1 MHPCTRCPVLVC
13 FIIILGDCL
22 KARSYDEYTDDM
34 ARLKFFPLA
43 AAAYCSTPQ
52 RCIMHKF
59 GNASLET
66 YFSGKCDPD
75 PNDSC
80 AGFTAVLHD
89 EKAIVLS
96 FRGTMRFM
104 QLVEEANLSAFH
116 EKTQW
121 VAGGYVSTYFY
132 NAFMSVWNGGLKR
145 SFKALHAKYPHYDVW
160 VTGHSLGASMASLAA
175 SYVIETQCING
186 SNVQL
191 ITYGQPRTGD
201 RAFAAAHNKQLLFS
215 YRVVHWRDI
224 VPHIPMEDFEGY
236 WHHESEVFYP
246 YNMREGANFTICHAD
261 ESWRCSDGL
270 FYDLSV
276 YDHLH
281 YFNIDVS
288 KYGESGCTGAAVAPP
303 STHFEFDLMLS

>member
-59 GNASLET
+59 GNASVTLET

-116 EKTQW
+116 EK
-121 VAGGYVSTYFY
+121 
-132 NAFMSVWNGGLKR
+132 
-145 SFKALHAKYPHYDVW
+145 

-201 RAFAAAHNKQLLFS
+201 RAFAAAHNKQACQNLDYLFKLLFS

-246 YNMREGANFTICHAD
+246 YNMREGANFTICHGMFGLMGMSINDVIVVIVTAD

>member
-1 MHPCTRCPVLVC
+1 MHPSTRRSISLFLILVL
-13 FIIILGDCL
+13 GECL
-22 KARSYDEYTDDM
+22 LAKGYDEYTDDM

-43 AAAYCSTPQ
+43 AAAYSSTPQ
-52 RCIMHKF
+52 HCIMNKF
-59 GNASLET
+59 ANASLGT

-75 PNDSC
+75 PSDSC

-104 QLVEEANLSAFH
+104 QLVEEADLSAFH

-132 NAFMSVWNGGLKR
+132 NAFMAVWNGGLKE
-145 SFKALHAKYPHYDVW
+145 SFEVLHAKYPGYDVW

-175 SYVIETQCING
+175 SYVISTQRING
-186 SNVQL
+186 SNVRL

-201 RAFAAAHNKQLLFS
+201 WAFATAHNKQLSFS
-215 YRVVHWRDI
+215 YRVVHWRDV
-224 VPHIPMEDFEGY
+224 VPHIPMKGFEGY

-246 YNMREGANFTICHAD
+246 YNMKKGANFTICHAD
-261 ESWRCSDGL
+261 ESWHCSDGL
-270 FYDLSV
+270 LYDLSV

-288 KYGESGCTGAAVAPP
+288 EYGENGCTGVAVAPP
-303 STHFEFDLMLS
+303 TTDFDFHELLR